1 LCFDQAGGSPEFVE
15 DDCGYIIPYLNLD
28 YMADKTI
35 YLAENESICNQI
47 GKTASEKV
55 KRHDISIAC
64 KDIVSIINGNLNS

>member
-1 LCFDQAGGSPEFVE
+1 
-15 DDCGYIIPYLNLD
+15 
-28 YMADKTI
+28 MADKTI

-64 KDIVSIINGNLNS
+64 KDIVSIINGNLYS